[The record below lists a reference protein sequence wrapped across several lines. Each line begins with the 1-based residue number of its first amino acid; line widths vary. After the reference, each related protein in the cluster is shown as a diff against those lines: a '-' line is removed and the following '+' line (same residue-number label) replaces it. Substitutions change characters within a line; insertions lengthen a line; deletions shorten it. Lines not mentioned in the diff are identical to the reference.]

1 MAGLHFM
8 KEMTAHLLIGKSNI
22 MFFLYTP
29 SIYGF
34 ASAFIFLILEISSIN
49 EDSFLEAT
57 GWMILTMSYIIK
69 HLPKFFVLRFV
80 NLFALVL
87 LIIGFTIVF
96 YAYSDEISFLRDL
109 IN

>member
-1 MAGLHFM
+1 M
-8 KEMTAHLLIGKSNI
+8 KEMMEHLLIGRTKV

-34 ASAFIFLILEISSIN
+34 VSAFVFLILGVSAIN